1 MAGSV
6 GNLVLAHKMDDSAF
20 DWEQN
25 VHNLPFLRHM
35 LAGSI
40 AGVAEHCLMFP
51 VDSIKA
57 RLM

>member
-1 MAGSV
+1 
-6 GNLVLAHKMDDSAF
+6 MDDSAF

-35 LAGSI
+35 IAGSI

-51 VDSIKA
+51 VDTVKVSST
-57 RLM
+57 